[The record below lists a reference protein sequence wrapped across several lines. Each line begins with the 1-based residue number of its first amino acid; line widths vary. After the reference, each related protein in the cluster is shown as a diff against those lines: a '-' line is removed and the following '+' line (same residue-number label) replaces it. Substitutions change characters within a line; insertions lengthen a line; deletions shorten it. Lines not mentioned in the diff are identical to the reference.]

1 MAFMCAHAP
10 TGSVRALVVHLTLCM
25 SSEPTIRS
33 GTAQD
38 VSAIR
43 RLMRGEVDPSTLVT
57 IPNRRHVLVLDAPR
71 GGLAGAAAFVVG
83 DACAHLS
90 FLAISADYQ
99 GSGLE
104 DRFIGVIEAMC
115 KAFGAKCLDIPAR
128 RAA

>member
-1 MAFMCAHAP
+1 
-10 TGSVRALVVHLTLCM
+10 M

-33 GTAQD
+33 STAKD

-43 RLMRGEVDPSTLVT
+43 RLMSGDVDPSTLVA
-57 IPNRRHVLVLDAPR
+57 IPGRRHVLVLDAPN
-71 GGLAGAAAFVVG
+71 GGLAGAASFVL
-83 DACAHLS
+83 DSACAHLTL
-90 FLAISADYQ
+90 LAIASEYQ

-104 DRFIGVIEAMC
+104 DRFIAVIEAMC